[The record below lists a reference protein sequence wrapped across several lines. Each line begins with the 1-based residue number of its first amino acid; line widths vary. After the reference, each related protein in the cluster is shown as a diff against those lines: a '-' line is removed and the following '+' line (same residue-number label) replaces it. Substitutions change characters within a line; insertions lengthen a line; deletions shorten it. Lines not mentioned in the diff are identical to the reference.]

1 MGSAT
6 ARRERAYVLLKKPH
20 TQERKDR
27 IQELQSRILS
37 LDRAWGM
44 HKQGRSGPVVGI
56 ATEIRERGSGSSLDT
71 ILLQKPTWTD
81 DDAKFVEAMRNDL
94 KLFPNPDPA
103 TQEH

>member
-1 MGSAT
+1 
-6 ARRERAYVLLKKPH
+6 
-20 TQERKDR
+20 
-27 IQELQSRILS
+27 
-37 LDRAWGM
+37 M

-94 KLFPNPDPA
+94 KLFPNPILQHKSIDEFPQVA
-103 TQEH
+103 EVAAGGTTPLRQGTLV